1 MNYLQRSEE
10 NYSANYCQNKR
21 VVYDIFFCQR
31 IVKRSEQLHYILILL
46 QEFNNVLPSLEICDQ
61 MKRSSQKN
69 EWIFIYLI
77 FKNNLILKMNGD
89 SHD

>member
-10 NYSANYCQNKR
+10 NYSANYRQNKR
-21 VVYDIFFCQR
+21 VVYDIIFCYR

-46 QEFNNVLPSLEICDQ
+46 REFNNVLPSLEICDQ
-61 MKRSSQKN
+61 IKRSRPKN

-77 FKNNLILKMNGD
+77 FKNKLIFKMNGN